1 MSGTESVTGNPV
13 PGADELIKNNPK
25 VDGAKVREA
34 QELLEELRRGG
45 VGRPSYGIDSPYER
59 RPVSPPESSQRYP

>member
-1 MSGTESVTGNPV
+1 MSDIDFVAERPTPDAE
-13 PGADELIKNNPK
+13 ELIKRNPK
-25 VDGAKVREA
+25 VDGDQLREA

-59 RPVSPPESSQRYP
+59 RPVSPPESSRHKP